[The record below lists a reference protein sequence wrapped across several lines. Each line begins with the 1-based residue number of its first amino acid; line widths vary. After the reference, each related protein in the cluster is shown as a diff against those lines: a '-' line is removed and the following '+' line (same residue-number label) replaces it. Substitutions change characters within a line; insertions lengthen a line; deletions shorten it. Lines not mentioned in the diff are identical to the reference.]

1 MTNVKYPEPPH
12 EAELKAGKAVE
23 AFRDLRAQLTEQN
36 PAYAAAVEL
45 ENAAEG
51 FCRDVRAALR
61 EQRKAQGRDQAEVA
75 ALLDMTQSA
84 VSKIETGEGD
94 LGLKSVFRYAR
105 ALGLIPVCVLQ
116 PDNSQ
121 LFAEDSNAARVAREL
136 QTAFVKETS
145 KAMASAVAEIAR
157 AVGEKEA

>member
-1 MTNVKYPEPPH
+1 MTNVKYPEPPRQ
-12 EAELKAGKAVE
+12 AGVKAGKAVE
-23 AFRDLRAQLTEQN
+23 AIRDMRAQLAEHN
-36 PAYAAAVEL
+36 PAYAAAMDL
-45 ENAAEG
+45 ENEAEG

-61 EQRKAQGRDQAEVA
+61 EQRKAQDLDQAEVA

-94 LGLKSVFRYAR
+94 LGLKTVFRYAR

-121 LFAEDSNAARVAREL
+121 LFPEGSNAAQVTREL

-145 KAMASAVAEIAR
+145 KAMSSAVAEIAR